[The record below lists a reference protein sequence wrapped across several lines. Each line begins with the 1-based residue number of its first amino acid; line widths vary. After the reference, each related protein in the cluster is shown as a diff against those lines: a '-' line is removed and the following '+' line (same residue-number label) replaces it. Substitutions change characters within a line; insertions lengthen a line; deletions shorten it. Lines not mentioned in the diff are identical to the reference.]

1 MYRQEGKMVTG
12 VQTDGYQQKI
22 LTIIKRSNQMKRKW
36 NGEIKGKKIM
46 KVAWEGN
53 RAEEI

>member
-22 LTIIKRSNQMKRKW
+22 LTMIKRSNQMKRKW